1 LTAVAA
7 AGVDEGE
14 APVAVSGSA
23 TNNDDKMCDVVLEVG
38 DNEKILLVQG
48 IDLEINVHDVPD

>member
-1 LTAVAA
+1 VAA

-23 TNNDDKMCDVVLEVG
+23 TNNDDKMYDVVLEVG
-38 DNEKILLVQG
+38 DNEKIILVQG